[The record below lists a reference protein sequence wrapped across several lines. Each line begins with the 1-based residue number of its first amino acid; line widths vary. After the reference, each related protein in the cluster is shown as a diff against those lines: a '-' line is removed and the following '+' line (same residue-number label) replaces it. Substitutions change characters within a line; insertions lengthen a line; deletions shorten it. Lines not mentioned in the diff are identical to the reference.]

1 MKKYLSLI
9 LLILAFEA
17 ISAGIGHYNMNSVRD
32 WYATLNRPSFAP
44 PNWVFPVVWSTLY
57 AMIATAGWFIW
68 RMPQGAER
76 KKLKVLF
83 ASYMAL
89 SWGWSFIFFTLK
101 AMLAGFYWILAYDLV
116 AVLLI
121 MNAWKSKR
129 VVAYLMLPAL
139 AWTLFAAYLNYAYW
153 ELNPP
158 PKPAPIIIDGL

>member
-17 ISAGIGHYNMNSVRD
+17 ISGGIGHYNMNSVKD
-32 WYATLNRPSFAP
+32 WYAHLNKPSFSP

-68 RMPQGAER
+68 RMPQSAAR
-76 KKLKVLF
+76 KKLKILF
-83 ASYMAL
+83 GSYMAL
-89 SWGWSFIFFTLK
+89 SWGWSFVFFTAK
-101 AMLAGFYWILAYDLV
+101 AMLAGLYWILAYDLV

-129 VVAYLMLPAL
+129 IVAYLMLPAL

-153 ELNPP
+153 DLNPQVEP
-158 PKPAPIIIDGL
+158 VTPVIVY